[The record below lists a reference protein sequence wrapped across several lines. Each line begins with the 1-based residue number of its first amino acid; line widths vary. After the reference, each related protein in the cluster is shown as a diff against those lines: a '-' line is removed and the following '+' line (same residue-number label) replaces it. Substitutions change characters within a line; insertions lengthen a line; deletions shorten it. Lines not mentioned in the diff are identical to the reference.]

1 MVMELDEE
9 KIDQAVLA
17 LLWLVL
23 HDKYRAWKGFDWDA
37 TDRLYA
43 KGFID
48 DPRGKAKP
56 VAFTEEGMEES
67 ERLFRAMFCKEP
79 TTP

>member
-17 LLWLVL
+17 LLWLGL
-23 HDKYRAWKGFDWDA
+23 HDKYRSWKSFDWDA
-37 TDRLYA
+37 TDRLSA

-48 DPRGKAKP
+48 DPRGKAKS
-56 VAFTEEGMEES
+56 VAFTDKGLKES